1 MSGNYMAATRNQDS
15 KTPFMMSANIQMMQS
30 GTIGE
35 DTLPQI
41 GVKKSFE
48 AINGAIPRRAST
60 RQGNSTI

>member
-1 MSGNYMAATRNQDS
+1 MSGNYMAVTRNQDS
-15 KTPFMMSANIQMMQS
+15 KTPFMVSANMMQS
-30 GTIGE
+30 GTINE

-60 RQGNSTI
+60 R